1 MLRGLAGIRIPE
13 SLVAEPGESLGRPW
27 AVPAAEATL
36 LRWERWL
43 PHGLI
48 ATLLLGCGFNLG
60 EGLSWWWAERALR
73 TQYDQLSDQVS
84 PILSARNQ
92 ALQTNRMATELGRA
106 LQHRSQVAL
115 LGQVAELLPKDSRLL
130 AWRYRGS
137 ELDLR
142 IGTDSVDPRLYVR
155 RFMESG
161 SFEDVRVEP
170 SQSEGLSLSLVLRT
184 PGRVP
189 DVGLPAITAVP
200 GAEPAT
206 TMAGKTTLA
215 HGHLEPVPAAGC
227 ASGHAQHGLEGGTRE
242 EYRRLAGEW
251 LKLQDVSRQT
261 AWPERAMQ
269 AEQVLNLQRERFWQ
283 APNAS
288 QARADVQAWL
298 TERVRLAG
306 VPDAEVSV
314 LLPRGFE
321 KQGTIARI
329 EAQVRGQLEPA
340 SFSRLLQD
348 IEAEQ
353 RQVSVEFLELNNM
366 LSPMLNLQLSF
377 LFVAAY

>member
-1 MLRGLAGIRIPE
+1 MGSVAPGLAGIRIPE

-48 ATLLLGCGFNLG
+48 AILLLGCGFNLG

-73 TQYDQLSDQVS
+73 TQYDQLNGQVS

-184 PGRVP
+184 PGE
-189 DVGLPAITAVP
+189 
-200 GAEPAT
+200 GA
-206 TMAGKTTLA
+206 
-215 HGHLEPVPAAGC
+215 
-227 ASGHAQHGLEGGTRE
+227 
-242 EYRRLAGEW
+242 
-251 LKLQDVSRQT
+251 
-261 AWPERAMQ
+261 
-269 AEQVLNLQRERFWQ
+269 
-283 APNAS
+283 
-288 QARADVQAWL
+288 
-298 TERVRLAG
+298 
-306 VPDAEVSV
+306 
-314 LLPRGFE
+314 
-321 KQGTIARI
+321 
-329 EAQVRGQLEPA
+329 
-340 SFSRLLQD
+340 
-348 IEAEQ
+348 
-353 RQVSVEFLELNNM
+353 
-366 LSPMLNLQLSF
+366 
-377 LFVAAY
+377 

>member
-1 MLRGLAGIRIPE
+1 MRIQ
-13 SLVAEPGESLGRPW
+13 S
-27 AVPAAEATL
+27 
-36 LRWERWL
+36 
-43 PHGLI
+43 
-48 ATLLLGCGFNLG
+48 G

-206 TMAGKTTLA
+206 TMAGKPLLRMA
-215 HGHLEPVPAAGC
+215 IWSLCLLLVVHLVMLSMDWREERG
-227 ASGHAQHGLEGGTRE
+227 E